1 MKKRVMVFL
10 VTMFLLVSGSFAD
23 TETLVIDAI
32 IPGDSTSG
40 DSPVHSLFVQDL
52 FLQNQNLIANGEK
65 IDIGQGSA
73 LFGNTPVPLFVVRHV
88 TNSTEPMIIS
98 VKVSPFICTNTD
110 GTTSVLSTNVQSQA
124 GLDAYLSDIESLFA
138 SESYTRPQSFFGSE
152 DSNPGNPVFSG
163 SGARLRIL
171 NGVNIVL
178 DSYNADHIVANAESS
193 PVLDE
198 ESSKKVDSYSFQFE
212 MANSLN
218 GRWSFDEDTIWG
230 VETGWGTW
238 TWITESVGYT
248 TNSTIIPGGFITEYV
263 EYSVNIT
270 DENIPTDGKYVMNV
284 KVSLSTDQ

>member
-98 VKVSPFICTNTD
+98 VEASPFICTNTD

-124 GLDAYLSDIESLFA
+124 GLDAYLSDID
-138 SESYTRPQSFFGSE
+138 SFFATVV
-152 DSNPGNPVFSG
+152 DPNGNTEIGASWNQPETPSYSG
-163 SGARLRIL
+163 KILRIVNDVNEVLYSDNSSNIIGKPEKSQTL
-171 NGVNIVL
+171 NTT
-178 DSYNADHIVANAESS
+178 ESRKI
-193 PVLDE
+193 D
-198 ESSKKVDSYSFQFE
+198 KYKFHFE
-212 MANSLN
+212 TITGIN
-218 GRWSFDEDTIWG
+218 GSWSHN
-230 VETGWGTW
+230 GWLTW
-238 TWITESVGYT
+238 TWT
-248 TNSTIIPGGFITEYV
+248 TNNLIYTSSSLVIPNEGFITEYV

-270 DENIPTDGKYVMNV
+270 DENIPDDGIYVMNV
-284 KVSLSTDQ
+284 TVSLSTDQ